1 MKNQSCAGSSH
12 PLERRT
18 SSHALPAQHQ
28 PVQPSVL
35 IRLPEVLRRTA
46 LSKTSIYDL
55 MKAGE
60 FCQSVPLGGKAV
72 AWLES
77 EVEQWIQGR
86 IAAARGVNDVN

>member
-1 MKNQSCAGSSH
+1 MKKNSCAGSSH

-18 SSHALPAQHQ
+18 SIHALPDQHQ
-28 PVQPSVL
+28 PVQSSVL

-55 MKAGE
+55 AKSGDFPA
-60 FCQSVPLGGKAV
+60 SIPLGGKAV

-77 EVEQWIQGR
+77 EVEQWIQSR
-86 IAAARGVNDVN
+86 IAVARGVK

>member
-1 MKNQSCAGSSH
+1 MKDNSCAGSSH

-18 SSHALPAQHQ
+18 SSHALPSQHQ
-28 PVQPSVL
+28 PVQSSVL

-55 MKAGE
+55 AKSGDFPA
-60 FCQSVPLGGKAV
+60 SIPLGGKAV

-86 IAAARGVNDVN
+86 IAVARGVK